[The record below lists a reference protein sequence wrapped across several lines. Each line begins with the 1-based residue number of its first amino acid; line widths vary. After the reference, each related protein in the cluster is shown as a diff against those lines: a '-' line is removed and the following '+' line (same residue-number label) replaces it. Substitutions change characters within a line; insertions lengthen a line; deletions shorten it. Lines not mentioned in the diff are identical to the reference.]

1 MARDPRKPRLV
12 SLAFL
17 RRRKLPTATVLGHIA
32 NQDKFALRNSSRW
45 SLPVWVLPTLAVA
58 SLVTLV
64 ILCFQVVDLQG
75 HKFNPNDVVA
85 KARSSTFEVSCG
97 GASGTAVGINVPV
110 PDGYKTAVF
119 SAAHIFDDCKPGDK
133 IDVVSSGRTYKGV
146 LFKKDPVGKTSTSSL
161 DELSTMADIALIYM
175 RVRLPT
181 LDPAP
186 SGRVGDWVVEIG
198 NPLGQINYA
207 TSGIITKIT
216 DNEYYTDA
224 PSNHGNSGGPLLDSQ
239 ARVLGVMSWVR
250 LIAENEVD
258 PSNKSTVLDQV
269 HGMSA
274 AKRLSN
280 ACSIIYSASPR
291 CPFRD

>member
-45 SLPVWVLPTLAVA
+45 SLPVWVLPTFAVA

-64 ILCFQVVDLQG
+64 VLCFQVVDLQG

-85 KARSSTFEVSCG
+85 KARSATFEVSCG
-97 GASGTAVGINVPV
+97 GSSGTGVGINVPV

-119 SAAHIFDDCKPGDK
+119 SAAHIFDACKPGDK

-146 LFKKDPVGKTSTSSL
+146 LFKKDPTGVVNADDFETI
-161 DELSTMADIALIYM
+161 ADIALIYM
-175 RVRLPT
+175 RVKLPA
-181 LDPAP
+181 LEPAP
-186 SGRVGDWVVEIG
+186 AGRVGDWVVELG
-198 NPLGQINYA
+198 NPLREINYA
-207 TSGIITKIT
+207 TFGILTKIT
-216 DNEYYTDA
+216 DSQYYTDA
-224 PSNHGNSGGPLLDSQ
+224 ATNHGNSGGPLLDSQ
-239 ARVLGVMSWVR
+239 ARVLGLVSWFQLVPESF
-250 LIAENEVD
+250 ID
-258 PSNKSTVLDQV
+258 PRNKSEVRDQV
-269 HGMSA
+269 HGISA

-280 ACSIIYSASPR
+280 ACAVIYSSSPK